1 MKLIRCSEN
10 IKQYIIDI
18 VNATRNADY
27 ISLGVSPRG
36 SIALYK
42 TAKAFAMISG
52 RAYVIPDDINFLAP
66 YILAHR
72 IILTPKGKA
81 ACGSSEEAV
90 AKILET
96 VNVPV
101 E

>member
-42 TAKAFAMISG
+42 TAKAYAMISG
-52 RAYVIPDDINFLAP
+52 RAYVIPDDIKFLAP

-72 IILTPKGKA
+72 LRERLPA
-81 ACGSSEEAV
+81 EAPREQ
-90 AKILET
+90 L
-96 VNVPV
+96 PRYLRL
-101 E
+101 